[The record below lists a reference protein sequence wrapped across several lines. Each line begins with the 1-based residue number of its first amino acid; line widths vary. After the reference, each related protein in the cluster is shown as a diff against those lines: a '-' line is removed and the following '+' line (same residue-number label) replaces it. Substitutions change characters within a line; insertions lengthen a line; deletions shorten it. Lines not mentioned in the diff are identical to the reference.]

1 MTSTQGSVEVVCGR
15 VIQDTY
21 AQLEPIKSWIGTIFH
36 FRRINDDHLHEFSIE
51 PIL

>member
-21 AQLEPIKSWIGTIFH
+21 AQLEPIKSWIETIKA
-36 FRRINDDHLHEFSIE
+36 ILNDHLHEFSIE